1 VMASLRLISS
11 KRLCLAIPEPAIE
24 TPRHR
29 LSFFHESAGRSKIPT
44 QAKRRLGWV
53 TRQSWSKSDS
63 SCLAALARR
72 NDRGLDFGVA
82 RLKLRPLF

>member
-1 VMASLRLISS
+1 MASLRLISS

-29 LSFFHESAGRSKIPT
+29 LSFFHERAGRSKIPT
-44 QAKRRLGWV
+44 QAKRRLGWG
-53 TRQSWSKSDS
+53 TRQSWNKSDS

-72 NDRGLDFGVA
+72 NDKGLYSVSA
-82 RLKLRPLF
+82 RLKPRPLF